1 VVSEP
6 PLSIFFEQVYL
17 GVLGMRLH
25 TVLLKENSA
34 DGSVVFEGK
43 IVIELLPGRERLKV
57 LKEIN
62 LTPDSNGSIS
72 FNSDTIEAVI
82 RGTSIVEKMVKEVDL
97 VVGGEK
103 VSSFED
109 LEYCS
114 SFNAIIMKLI
124 SVIIN
129 GPERLGNV

>member
-1 VVSEP
+1 
-6 PLSIFFEQVYL
+6 
-17 GVLGMRLH
+17 MRLH

-34 DGSVVFEGK
+34 DGSIIFEGK

-62 LTPDSNGSIS
+62 LTPDSSGSIS
-72 FNSDTIEAVI
+72 FNADTIEAVI